1 MKQLLHS
8 AALGLALLVAGC
20 ATPPPPPPP
29 KPPSYVVLLPNA
41 DGSVGQVTVRGQAG
55 QQVLNQP
62 LQGSHLNGSTPPYPV
77 SREQLQRDFGAALS
91 ARPVRPEQFVL
102 YFEPGGAELTAE
114 SKAQLPRILERA
126 RARSSVDLSV
136 IGHTDNQGRPEANE
150 ALGRQRATAITQ
162 QLRQLGL
169 GDAVISIESH
179 GARNLLVPTPENTPE
194 PRNRRVEIIL
204 R

>member
-1 MKQLLHS
+1 MNLQRLAAFMLAGLLAS
-8 AALGLALLVAGC
+8 C

-29 KPPSYVVLLPNA
+29 PPPSYVVLLPNA
-41 DGSVGQVTVRGQAG
+41 DGTVGQVTVRGQAG

-62 LQGSHLNGSTPPYPV
+62 LQGSHLNGATPPYPV
-77 SREQLQRDFGAALS
+77 SREQLQSDFGAALA
-91 ARPVRPEQFVL
+91 ARPERPEQFLL
-102 YFEPGGAELTAE
+102 YFEAGGAELTAE
-114 SKAQLPRILERA
+114 SKAQLPRVLERA

-136 IGHTDNQGRPEANE
+136 VGHTDNQGRPEANE
-150 ALGRQRATAITQ
+150 ALGRQRATAIAQ

-179 GARNLLVPTPENTPE
+179 GARNLLVPTPDNTAE